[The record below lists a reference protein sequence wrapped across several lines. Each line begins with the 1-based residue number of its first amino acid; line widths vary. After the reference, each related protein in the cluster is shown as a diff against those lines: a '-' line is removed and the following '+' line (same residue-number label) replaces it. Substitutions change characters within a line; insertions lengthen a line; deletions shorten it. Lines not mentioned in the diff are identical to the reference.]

1 MSQKPHIC
9 VYLSNQE
16 FEFVRLAAAAEGHT
30 RSGFVQNLIALRQ
43 SEVGADRDALLDMVR
58 YVVIANNALL
68 NQHGSSLISEAKKVY
83 RQKYGKT
90 SNAE

>member
-1 MSQKPHIC
+1 
-9 VYLSNQE
+9 
-16 FEFVRLAAAAEGHT
+16 
-30 RSGFVQNLIALRQ
+30 
-43 SEVGADRDALLDMVR
+43 MVR